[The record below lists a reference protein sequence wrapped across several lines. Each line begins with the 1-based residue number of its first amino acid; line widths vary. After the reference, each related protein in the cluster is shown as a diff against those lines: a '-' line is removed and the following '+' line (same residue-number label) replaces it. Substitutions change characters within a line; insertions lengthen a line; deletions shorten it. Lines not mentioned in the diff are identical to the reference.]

1 MPRHLTVD
9 EYIAAQ
15 PDAVRPLLERVRG
28 IIRDAVPAA
37 EERISYGMP
46 SFRLGGST
54 ILFFAGWK
62 NHYAL
67 YPGNARLVAA
77 LGEDLAPYEV
87 SKGTIR
93 FPLDEPVPAELIR
106 RIARLRAKEA
116 ADGEA

>member
-1 MPRHLTVD
+1 MPASSVD
-9 EYIAAQ
+9 EYVAAQ
-15 PDAVRPLLERVRG
+15 PAALRPVLERVRA
-28 IIRDAVPAA
+28 IIRDAVPGA

-46 SFRLGGST
+46 AYRLAGST

-77 LGEDLAPYEV
+77 LGEELAPYGV

-93 FPLDEPVPAELIR
+93 FPLDEPVPEGLIR
-106 RIARLRAKEA
+106 RIARIRAEEA
-116 ADGEA
+116 TGGRR